1 MGGFPQ
7 ISQGLGAFDFST
19 RIKDR
24 RGEPRRSSH
33 KAPQCGAFRLLRY
46 RRSERPFFILERWY
60 FKKRPMYQGIPPF
73 WSTVVGKEQ
82 DMKED
87 NREKITLWLQPDIL
101 RRVDSWLE
109 EDNCKTRRE
118 FVEKAL
124 RFYMGYLATE
134 DTSEYL
140 SRALVD
146 TLQGIVADNSNRLR
160 TMIFKWCVELNMMG
174 HTIAAHFRADPINR
188 RELRAYAVDEV
199 KRTNGQISFDRALDQ
214 QRRLQDNGL

>member
-1 MGGFPQ
+1 M
-7 ISQGLGAFDFST
+7 SD
-19 RIKDR
+19 
-24 RGEPRRSSH
+24 EN
-33 KAPQCGAFRLLRY
+33 
-46 RRSERPFFILERWY
+46 
-60 FKKRPMYQGIPPF
+60 KKR
-73 WSTVVGKEQ
+73 TAV
-82 DMKED
+82 
-87 NREKITLWLQPDIL
+87 WLSPRLI
-101 RRVDSWLE
+101 RRMDSWLE
-109 EDNCKTRRE
+109 EDNCSTRSE
-118 FVEKAL
+118 FIEKAL

-140 SRALVD
+140 SQALVD

-214 QRRLQDNGL
+214 QRRLLDDGQ

>member
-1 MGGFPQ
+1 M
-7 ISQGLGAFDFST
+7 SD
-19 RIKDR
+19 
-24 RGEPRRSSH
+24 EN
-33 KAPQCGAFRLLRY
+33 
-46 RRSERPFFILERWY
+46 
-60 FKKRPMYQGIPPF
+60 KKR
-73 WSTVVGKEQ
+73 TAV
-82 DMKED
+82 
-87 NREKITLWLQPDIL
+87 WLSPGVI
-101 RRVDSWLE
+101 RCMDSWLE
-109 EDNCKTRRE
+109 EDNCSTRSE
-118 FVEKAL
+118 FIEKAL

-140 SRALVD
+140 SQALVD

-214 QRRLQDNGL
+214 QRRLLDDGL